1 MAILGFYGHLVVI
14 HGHLNASSRERF
26 GNLTLRRRSES
37 SVRKLRLSARDQ
49 IHKTREVDEVDSGT
63 IPALSG
69 ELFVLTT
76 RNEERDNGCIVN
88 AVKWENPDPERLIVS
103 TTVSKDNLTN
113 EMIFSSLR
121 FNLSTIGM
129 GAAPRLFQRFGY
141 QSGVRIDK
149 FAGYDGMVRAANG
162 VYYITESTNSYLSVL
177 VTQMFDHPNETT
189 FIGEVEKFATLSD
202 DPSMTLGTF
211 RRRGIS
217 TKLFWAGRP
226 SAELTRMCLNCG
238 ARYGGELDVDGVC
251 FVCKH
256 SRIVSLQ
263 VEDEVKPRFRLPA
276 RPLS

>member
-1 MAILGFYGHLVVI
+1 M
-14 HGHLNASSRERF
+14 
-26 GNLTLRRRSES
+26 
-37 SVRKLRLSARDQ
+37 
-49 IHKTREVDEVDSGT
+49 DSGT

-103 TTVSKDNLTN
+103 ATVSKDNLTN

-177 VTQMFDHPNETT
+177 VTQMFDHPT
-189 FIGEVEKFATLSD
+189 KRRLSARLR
-202 DPSMTLGTF
+202 SS
-211 RRRGIS
+211 RRFQTILR
-217 TKLFWAGRP
+217 
-226 SAELTRMCLNCG
+226 
-238 ARYGGELDVDGVC
+238 
-251 FVCKH
+251 
-256 SRIVSLQ
+256 
-263 VEDEVKPRFRLPA
+263 
-276 RPLS
+276 